1 MSSEDLWVLIKL
13 DRKFSKFL
21 KFYPE
26 DVQVSLI
33 SNLISSEGKIPYDI
47 ECIIDLYQLMSS

>member
-1 MSSEDLWVLIKL
+1 MSSEDLWALIKL

>member
-21 KFYPE
+21 KFYPQ

-33 SNLISSEGKIPYDI
+33 SNLISSEGKTPYDI
-47 ECIIDLYQLMSS
+47 